1 MMNLI
6 RQPTEPRPF
15 YVIRHNPNTIDLVE
29 EALSAGTNGIEP
41 DINVYSDRPDELC
54 ISHLGGDSDAPPLE
68 TYLTQL
74 RKIVLRDQ
82 RLCLVVFDCKS
93 AASTPAFGLQLLQAI
108 RNCLTRETSL
118 NIIISVSEME
128 HAIIFDQ
135 IGNKLGPREGLMID
149 EHKDPVEIAA
159 YFQERS
165 ISNQCYGNG
174 ISIPPIALTGPNVTP
189 SMERAC
195 ALRAATGVPKF
206 ICPWTINQKKLGEEM
221 IRTGVDGMICDDT
234 DTLLEIMHRPEYK
247 HFVRLAVRNDN
258 PFNPSNAAYS
268 LTVYTADRPMA
279 GTDAAVTFTLDGT
292 NGSAQTTVDTSY
304 RARMERN
311 HVNYVVLQSPDLG
324 NLISISV
331 QTDDKGNAPD
341 WWLDKIE
348 VQSAH
353 YGQHKTALFNCEV
366 ISASPVSSFF

>member
-1 MMNLI
+1 MNLI

-15 YVIRHNPNTIDLVE
+15 YVIRHNPNTIELVE
-29 EALSAGTNGIEP
+29 EALIAGANGIEP
-41 DINVYSDRPDELC
+41 DVNVFSDHPHQLC
-54 ISHLGGDSDAPPLE
+54 ISHLRGDSDAPSLE

-74 RKIVLRDQ
+74 REIVLRDQ

-108 RNCLTRETSL
+108 RSCLTHETTL

-128 HAIIFDQ
+128 HARIFDQ

-159 YFQERS
+159 YFSERG

-174 ISIPPIALTGPNVTP
+174 ISIPPIALTGPNVMP

-195 ALRAATGVPKF
+195 ALRAATGAPTF

-234 DTLLEIMHRPEYK
+234 DALLEIIHRPEYK
-247 HFVRLAVRNDN
+247 QFIRLAIRNDN
-258 PFNPSNAAYS
+258 PFLPSNAAYS

-279 GTDAAVTFTLDGT
+279 GTDAQVTFTLEGS
-292 NGSAQTTVDTSY
+292 NGSAQTTHDTSY

-311 HVNYVVLQSPDLG
+311 HVNYLILQAPDLG
-324 NLISISV
+324 DLISISI
-331 QTDDKGNAPD
+331 QRDDSGNAAD
-341 WWLDKIE
+341 WWLDNIE
-348 VQSAH
+348 VQSAR
-353 YGQHKTALFNCEV
+353 YRQQKTAVFNCE
-366 ISASPVSSFF
+366 IKSASPVSSFF